1 MNNRKG
7 FFMDRL
13 KNKISIVTGGAA
25 GIGKKICE
33 CFLEEGA
40 SVYIFDVGK
49 EAADKTVDELR
60 SVYGKDKVFFDL
72 VSVTDELHV
81 EKILNRIVED
91 NGQIDILVN
100 NAGITL
106 DNLILRMSLED
117 FRKVIDI
124 NLTGAFICSKYAV
137 RHMVK
142 NRSGKIINISS
153 IVGVRGNAG
162 QCNYSASKAGLIGLT
177 KSLAKEVAGRNIC
190 VNAVAPGYIETE
202 MTAKLDDKIKEK
214 LISAIPTGKLG
225 SPFDVAKA
233 VLFLASKDSDYMTG
247 TVLNLDGGMG
257 I

>member
-1 MNNRKG
+1 
-7 FFMDRL
+7 MDRL
-13 KNKISIVTGGAA
+13 KNKIGIVTGGAA

-33 CFLEEGA
+33 YFLQEGA
-40 SVYIFDVGK
+40 SVYIFDVVK
-49 EAADKTVDELR
+49 TVADKTLDELR
-60 SVYGKDKVFFDL
+60 ATYGADKVFFEM
-72 VSVTDELHV
+72 VSVTDELQI
-81 EKILNRIVED
+81 EKTLNRIVQD

-117 FRKVIDI
+117 FRRVIDI

-214 LISAIPTGKLG
+214 LINTIPTGKLG
-225 SPFDVAKA
+225 TPDDVAKA
-233 VLFLASKDSDYMTG
+233 VLFLASSDSDYMTG
-247 TVLNLDGGMG
+247 AVLSLDGGMG

>member
-1 MNNRKG
+1 MG
-7 FFMDRL
+7 RL
-13 KNKISIVTGGAA
+13 QNKISIVTGGAA

-49 EAADKTVDELR
+49 ETADKTLDELG
-60 SVYGKDKVFFDL
+60 SVYGKDRIFFEM
-72 VSVTDELHV
+72 VNVTDESQV
-81 EKILNRIVED
+81 EKTLNRIAGD

-124 NLTGAFICSKYAV
+124 NLTGAFICSKYAL

-214 LISAIPTGKLG
+214 LINTIPTGKLG
-225 SPFDVAKA
+225 TPADVAKA
-233 VLFLASKDSDYMTG
+233 VLFLASGDSDYMTG
-247 TVLNLDGGMG
+247 AVLNLDGGMG